1 MSSVINNLSALTS
14 FLSLKSTNRSVQKS
28 VRALSTGL
36 RINSSADDAAG
47 LAISEKMRSQIQGL
61 DTAVRNSQDGM
72 SLLQTAEGGLGEIT
86 SMLQRMRELSVQAAN
101 DTLTSQDRA
110 YIQAEI
116 DEIRKEIDHASKI
129 PVLIKRICLTGA

>member
-116 DEIRKEIDHASKI
+116 DEIRKEIDHASKNTRF
-129 PVLIKRICLTGA
+129 K